1 MAVILPLLSP
11 PNRLAK
17 IMPSVEPWR
26 TKWLTRVL
34 PWYQAIPIVQTS
46 LRLPRSAV
54 IHDPLP
60 WLLQRVVRSL
70 SSTFAARFPSSPLA
84 WTLRMGTAEH
94 VALLGGVGDGTGVEM
109 VPGVGVREG
118 RCVAGAVGGGDEVS
132 EGLIIRSSGTS
143 LKF

>member
-1 MAVILPLLSP
+1 MAVVLPLLSP
-11 PNRLAK
+11 PTRLAK
-17 IMPSVEPWR
+17 FVPSVEPCT
-26 TKWLTRVL
+26 TKWLTRVS

-84 WTLRMGTAEH
+84 WTARMGTAEH
-94 VALLGGVGDGTGVEM
+94 VGLLGGVGDGTGVEM
-109 VPGVGVREG
+109 VPGVGVRVG
-118 RCVAGAVGGGDEVS
+118 RCVAGAVGGGDGVS
-132 EGLIIRSSGTS
+132 DGLII
-143 LKF
+143 

>member
-1 MAVILPLLSP
+1 MAVVVPLLSP

-17 IMPSVEPWR
+17 VVPSVEPST
-26 TKWLTRVL
+26 TKWLTRVS

-46 LRLPRSAV
+46 WRLPRSAV
-54 IHDPLP
+54 IHDPVP
-60 WLLQRVVRSL
+60 WLLQRVVRSW

-84 WTLRMGTAEH
+84 WTARMRRAEH
-94 VALLGGVGDGTGVEM
+94 VAVCGGVGDGTGVEM